1 MLKRGGKVDIEDL
14 KIHLDSRIDS
24 IEELIKLLVV
34 SSVIEQI
41 DAVQVPLENENLID
55 FINDINLNL
64 IKKESFGE
72 YTLVYLSSDL
82 KIGLKEIR
90 TLNVKLKITFEK
102 VIPVFVVEKLSGI
115 QKKKM
120 TEEKIS
126 YLIKNKELHV
136 VI

>member
-41 DAVQVPLENENLID
+41 DAVQVPLKNENLID

-90 TLNVKLKITFEK
+90 TLNVKFKITFEK